1 MWIKASAAA
10 GAGMAYRARVGL
22 IANALTVES
31 GGKATF
37 LAGGMDE
44 TTAYGLLADV
54 GKVLHFH
61 WKKFAA

>member
-1 MWIKASAAA
+1 
-10 GAGMAYRARVGL
+10 MAYRARVGR

-54 GKVLHFH
+54 GKGREFH
-61 WKKFAA
+61 WKEFAA